1 MIPPGRA
8 GKIRANVAT
17 ERYRGAVAKGITVT
31 TNDPARSTVQL
42 TVKMT
47 IAGSVNLLPGQVL
60 TVGNMRGKAAP
71 GRLVVR
77 KDETETGTLRV
88 DNLRVSAP
96 WLEVAAREVGP
107 EGPGGAIEGVP
118 DVKPGDWILEVA
130 VAGDPPDGQRSLT
143 LTFDTG
149 LPREPTVSVPVQVL
163 WRPAIRFSAPTVVL
177 NLSGEPPPLVVSFR
191 SDVSATEAIVS
202 AEPAGLE
209 ARLEPANA
217 QAMHVRLRWTG
228 TAAPPPE
235 GRVFVRSGTETASA
249 IVRFALAPAPTTS
262 SR

>member
-1 MIPPGRA
+1 MGT
-8 GKIRANVAT
+8 IRANVAT

-31 TNDPARSTVQL
+31 TNDPSRSTVQL

-47 IAGSVNLLPGQVL
+47 IVGSVTLLPGPVL

-77 KDETETGTLRV
+77 KDETETGVLRLDRV
-88 DNLRVSAP
+88 RVSAP
-96 WLEVAAREVGP
+96 WLRVTAREIGP
-107 EGPGGAIEGVP
+107 DRPGGAIEGVP
-118 DVKPGDWILEVA
+118 EARPGDWVLEA
-130 VAGDPPDGQRSLT
+130 EIEGEPPEGQRSLT
-143 LTFDTG
+143 VTFDTG

-177 NLSGEPPPLVVSFR
+177 NPSGEPPALLVSFR
-191 SDVSATEAIVS
+191 PDVSPADAIVS
-202 AEPAGLE
+202 AEPEGLE

-228 TAAPPPE
+228 TTAPPPE
-235 GRVFVRSGTETASA
+235 GRVVVRSGTETASA
-249 IVRFALAPAPTTS
+249 TVRFALAPTPTTS

>member
-1 MIPPGRA
+1 MGT
-8 GKIRANVAT
+8 IRANVQT

-31 TNDPARSTVQL
+31 TNDPTQGTLQL

-60 TVGNMRGKAAP
+60 TVGNMRGKAGP

-77 KDETETGTLRV
+77 KDETETGVLRV
-88 DNLRVSAP
+88 DRIRVSAP
-96 WLEVAAREVGP
+96 WLRVAARAIGP
-107 EGPGGAIEGVP
+107 EGPGGAIDGVP
-118 DVKPGDWILEVA
+118 DARPGDWILEAEVE
-130 VAGDPPDGQRSLT
+130 GEPPEGERSLT
-143 LTFDTG
+143 VTFDTG
-149 LPREPTVSVPVQVL
+149 LPREPSVSVPVQVL
-163 WRPAIRFSAPTVVL
+163 WRAAIRFSTPAVVL
-177 NLSGEPPPLVVSFR
+177 NPSGDPPPLLVSFR
-191 SDVSATEAIVS
+191 PDVSAAAATVS

-228 TAAPPPE
+228 TDAPPPE
-235 GRVFVRSGTETASA
+235 GRVVVRSGSDAASA
-249 IVRFALAPAPTTS
+249 IVRFALAPTPTTP

>member
-1 MIPPGRA
+1 MGT
-8 GKIRANVAT
+8 IRANVAT

-47 IAGSVNLLPGQVL
+47 IAGSVSLLPGQVL

-77 KDETETGTLRV
+77 KDETETGVLRIER
-88 DNLRVSAP
+88 LRVSAP
-96 WLEVAAREVGP
+96 WLRVTAREVGP

-118 DVKPGDWILEVA
+118 EVKQGDWILEAEVE
-130 VAGDPPDGQRSLT
+130 GSPPEGQRSLT
-143 LTFDTG
+143 VTFDTG
-149 LPREPTVSVPVQVL
+149 LAREPTVSVPVQVL
-163 WRPAIRFSAPTVVL
+163 WRPAIRFSAPTVVV
-177 NLSGEPPPLVVSFR
+177 NPSGDPPPLVVSFR
-191 SDVSATEAIVS
+191 PDVPAAGATVS
-202 AEPAGLE
+202 AEPEGLE

-235 GRVFVRSGTETASA
+235 GRVVVRSGSESASA